1 MSIANILSMAGG
13 LGLFL
18 FGIRTMGDG
27 LENAAG
33 AKLKRMLEVL
43 TGNRFLAVLVGF
55 VVTAIIQSS
64 TATTVMVVGFVN
76 AGMMTLAQAVGVI
89 MGANIGTTVTSL
101 LIALNFSSVA
111 AASVLVG
118 VILMLASKK
127 TLVKNLGSIFT
138 GFGLLFLGI
147 DLMSDSMAPLRESAG
162 FMNFIVAVSD
172 SPLRPLFGILL
183 GIVMTAVLQS
193 SSASVGVLQTLAMQG
208 LVPLKFSVFVLFG
221 QNIGTCLTA
230 LFSTVGAKKNSK
242 RAAVIHL
249 LFNLLGTGMFILI
262 ALLTPYIEWIEKISS
277 DPMAQIAISHIVFN
291 VVSTIVLFPFA
302 KLLVKLSCLIVPG
315 KDDSESEMHCRFI
328 DDRLLNTP
336 PFAVMQVG
344 KEVAR
349 MAKLARDNFE
359 TSAYA
364 LINRSD
370 KDLDKVMEKEEVIN
384 YLNHHITSYL
394 VKLNALDITDSD
406 SDYIARV
413 FHAINDIERVGDHA
427 TNLAEAAE
435 RNIGDGLTFSDAA
448 RDELNQLCGSV
459 ITLLDRS
466 IEAFDRQSLGD
477 GEAKELSDLEEHI
490 DDLTLTCQ
498 DAHIFR
504 LNRNECNTEAG
515 MLYLNTITDFER
527 VGDHAINIAFLARSN
542 NFKNTL
548 AFCRGMMYNINRT
561 FVRTKIQHSERTEQY
576 GRQTES
582 A

>member
-370 KDLDKVMEKEEVIN
+370 KDLNKVMEKEEVIN

-435 RNIGDGLTFSDAA
+435 RNIGGDGLTFSDAA

-459 ITLLDRS
+459 INLLDRS
-466 IEAFDRQSLGD
+466 IEAFNNQSLGD

-527 VGDHAINIAFLARSN
+527 VGDHAINIAFLARS
-542 NFKNTL
+542 K
-548 AFCRGMMYNINRT
+548 
-561 FVRTKIQHSERTEQY
+561 
-576 GRQTES
+576 
-582 A
+582 

>member
-1 MSIANILSMAGG
+1 MSVANILSMAGG

-76 AGMMTLAQAVGVI
+76 AGMMSLAQAVGVI

-127 TLVKNLGSIFT
+127 TVVKNLGAIFT

-147 DLMSDSMAPLRESAG
+147 DMMSDSMAPLRESAG
-162 FMNFIVAVSD
+162 FMNFIVTVSE
-172 SPLRPLFGILL
+172 SPLRPLFGIIL

-249 LFNLLGTGMFILI
+249 LFNLIGTGIFILI
-262 ALLTPYIEWIEKISS
+262 ALLTHYVEWIEKLSP

-291 VVSTIVLFPFA
+291 IVSTVVMFPFA
-302 KLLVKLSCLIVPG
+302 KVLVKLSCLLVPG
-315 KDDSESEMHCRFI
+315 KDDSESEMHCKFI

-336 PFAVMQVG
+336 PFAVMQVS

-359 TSAYA
+359 TSAHA

-370 KDLDKVMEKEEVIN
+370 KDLDKVMENEEIIN

-427 TNLAEAAE
+427 INLAEAAQH
-435 RNIGDGLTFSDAA
+435 NIGEGLKFSDPA
-448 RDELNQLCGSV
+448 REELNQLCGSV
-459 ITLLDRS
+459 VTLLERS
-466 IEAFDRQSLGD
+466 MAAFDNQSLSD
-477 GEAKELSDLEEHI
+477 NEAKELSDLEEHI
-490 DDLTLTCQ
+490 DDLTLECQ
-498 DAHIFR
+498 DSHIFR
-504 LNRNECNTEAG
+504 LNRKECNTEAG

-527 VGDHAINIAFLARSN
+527 VGDHAINIAFLARS
-542 NFKNTL
+542 K
-548 AFCRGMMYNINRT
+548 
-561 FVRTKIQHSERTEQY
+561 
-576 GRQTES
+576 
-582 A
+582 

>member
-1 MSIANILSMAGG
+1 MSVANILSMAGG

-76 AGMMTLAQAVGVI
+76 AGMMSLAQAVGVI

-111 AASVLVG
+111 AAAVLVG

-127 TLVKNLGSIFT
+127 TVVKNLGAIFT

-147 DLMSDSMAPLRESAG
+147 DMMSDSMAPLRESAG
-162 FMNFIVAVSD
+162 FMNFIVTVSE
-172 SPLRPLFGILL
+172 SPLRPLFGIIL

-249 LFNLLGTGMFILI
+249 LFNLIGTGIFILI
-262 ALLTPYIEWIEKISS
+262 ALLAPYVEWIEKLSP

-291 VVSTIVLFPFA
+291 IVSTVVMFPFA
-302 KLLVKLSCLIVPG
+302 NVLVKLSCLLVPG
-315 KDDSESEMHCRFI
+315 KDDSESEMHCKFI

-336 PFAVMQVG
+336 PFAVMQVS

-359 TSAYA
+359 TSAHA

-370 KDLDKVMEKEEVIN
+370 KDLDKVMENEEVIN

-427 TNLAEAAE
+427 INLAEAAQH
-435 RNIGDGLTFSDAA
+435 NIGEGLKFSDPA
-448 RDELNQLCGSV
+448 REELNQLCGSV
-459 ITLLDRS
+459 VTLLERS
-466 IEAFDRQSLGD
+466 MAAFDNQSLSD
-477 GEAKELSDLEEHI
+477 NEAKELSDLEEHI
-490 DDLTLTCQ
+490 DDLTLECQ
-498 DAHIFR
+498 DSHIFR
-504 LNRNECNTEAG
+504 LNRKECNTEAG

-527 VGDHAINIAFLARSN
+527 VGDHAINIAFLARS
-542 NFKNTL
+542 K
-548 AFCRGMMYNINRT
+548 
-561 FVRTKIQHSERTEQY
+561 
-576 GRQTES
+576 
-582 A
+582 

>member
-1 MSIANILSMAGG
+1 MSVANILSMAGG

-76 AGMMTLAQAVGVI
+76 AGMMSLAQAVGVI

-127 TLVKNLGSIFT
+127 TVVKNLGAIFT

-147 DLMSDSMAPLRESAG
+147 DMMSDSMAPLRESAG
-162 FMNFIVAVSD
+162 FMNFIVTVSE

-249 LFNLLGTGMFILI
+249 LFNLIGTGIFIII
-262 ALLTPYIEWIEKISS
+262 ALLTPYVEWIEKLSP

-291 VVSTIVLFPFA
+291 VVSTVVMFPFA
-302 KLLVKLSCLIVPG
+302 KLLVKLSCLLVPG
-315 KDDSESEMHCRFI
+315 KDDSESEMHCKFI

-336 PFAVMQVG
+336 PFAVMQVS

-359 TSAYA
+359 TSARA
-364 LINRSD
+364 LINRTD
-370 KDLDKVMEKEEVIN
+370 KDLNKVMENEEVIN

-394 VKLNALDITDSD
+394 VKLNALDITDGD

-427 TNLAEAAE
+427 INLAEAAQH
-435 RNIGDGLTFSDAA
+435 NIGDGLKFSDPA
-448 RDELNQLCGSV
+448 RDELNQLCDSV
-459 ITLLDRS
+459 VSLLERS
-466 IEAFDRQSLGD
+466 MAAFDNQSLSD

-490 DDLTLTCQ
+490 DDLTIECQ
-498 DAHIFR
+498 DSHIFR
-504 LNRNECNTEAG
+504 LNRKECNTEAG

-527 VGDHAINIAFLARSN
+527 VGDHAINIAFLARS
-542 NFKNTL
+542 K
-548 AFCRGMMYNINRT
+548 
-561 FVRTKIQHSERTEQY
+561 
-576 GRQTES
+576 
-582 A
+582 

>member
-1 MSIANILSMAGG
+1 MSVANILSMAGG

-76 AGMMTLAQAVGVI
+76 AGMMSLAQAVGVI

-127 TLVKNLGSIFT
+127 TVVKNLGAIFT

-147 DLMSDSMAPLRESAG
+147 DMMSDSMAPLRDSAG
-162 FMNFIVAVSD
+162 FMNFIVTVSE
-172 SPLRPLFGILL
+172 SPLRPLFGIIL

-230 LFSTVGAKKNSK
+230 LFSTVGANKNSK

-249 LFNLLGTGMFILI
+249 LFNLIGTGIFILI
-262 ALLTPYIEWIEKISS
+262 ALLTPYVEWIEKLSP

-291 VVSTIVLFPFA
+291 IVSTVVMFPFA
-302 KLLVKLSCLIVPG
+302 KALVKLSCLLVPG
-315 KDDSESEMHCRFI
+315 KDDSESEMHCKFI

-336 PFAVMQVG
+336 PFAVMQVS

-359 TSAYA
+359 TSAHA

-370 KDLDKVMEKEEVIN
+370 KDLDKVMENEEIIN

-427 TNLAEAAE
+427 INLAEAAQH
-435 RNIGDGLTFSDAA
+435 NIGEGLKFSDPA
-448 RDELNQLCGSV
+448 REELNQLCGSV
-459 ITLLDRS
+459 VTLLERS
-466 IEAFDRQSLGD
+466 MAAFDNQSLSD
-477 GEAKELSDLEEHI
+477 NEAKELSDLEEHI
-490 DDLTLTCQ
+490 DDLTLECQ
-498 DAHIFR
+498 DSHIFR
-504 LNRNECNTEAG
+504 LNRKECNTEAG

-527 VGDHAINIAFLARSN
+527 VGDHAINIAFLARS
-542 NFKNTL
+542 K
-548 AFCRGMMYNINRT
+548 
-561 FVRTKIQHSERTEQY
+561 
-576 GRQTES
+576 
-582 A
+582 

>member
-291 VVSTIVLFPFA
+291 VVSTVVLFPFA

-370 KDLDKVMEKEEVIN
+370 KDLNKVMEKEEVIN

-490 DDLTLTCQ
+490 DDLTLECQ
-498 DAHIFR
+498 DSHIFR
-504 LNRNECNTEAG
+504 LNRKECNTEAG

-527 VGDHAINIAFLARSN
+527 VGDHAINIAFLARS
-542 NFKNTL
+542 K
-548 AFCRGMMYNINRT
+548 
-561 FVRTKIQHSERTEQY
+561 
-576 GRQTES
+576 
-582 A
+582 

>member
-1 MSIANILSMAGG
+1 MSVANILSMAGG

-76 AGMMTLAQAVGVI
+76 AGMMSLAQAVGVI

-111 AASVLVG
+111 AAAVLVG

-127 TLVKNLGSIFT
+127 TVVKNLGAIFT

-147 DLMSDSMAPLRESAG
+147 DMMSDSMAPLRESAG
-162 FMNFIVAVSD
+162 FMKFIVTVSE
-172 SPLRPLFGILL
+172 SPLRPLFGIIL

-249 LFNLLGTGMFILI
+249 LFNLIGTGIFILI
-262 ALLTPYIEWIEKISS
+262 ALLTPYVEWIEKLSP

-291 VVSTIVLFPFA
+291 IVSTVVMFPFA
-302 KLLVKLSCLIVPG
+302 KALVKLSCLLVPG
-315 KDDSESEMHCRFI
+315 KDDSESEMHCKFI

-336 PFAVMQVG
+336 PFAVMQIS

-359 TSAYA
+359 TSAHA

-370 KDLDKVMEKEEVIN
+370 KDLDKVMENEEIIN

-427 TNLAEAAE
+427 INLAEAAQH
-435 RNIGDGLTFSDAA
+435 NIGEGLKFSDPA
-448 RDELNQLCGSV
+448 REELNQLCGSV
-459 ITLLDRS
+459 VTLLERS
-466 IEAFDRQSLGD
+466 MAAFDNQSLSD
-477 GEAKELSDLEEHI
+477 NEAKELSDLEEHI
-490 DDLTLTCQ
+490 DDLTLECQ
-498 DAHIFR
+498 DSHIFR
-504 LNRNECNTEAG
+504 LNRKECNTEAG

-527 VGDHAINIAFLARSN
+527 VGDHAINIAFLARS
-542 NFKNTL
+542 K
-548 AFCRGMMYNINRT
+548 
-561 FVRTKIQHSERTEQY
+561 
-576 GRQTES
+576 
-582 A
+582 

>member
-1 MSIANILSMAGG
+1 MSVANILSMAGG

-76 AGMMTLAQAVGVI
+76 AGMMSLAQAVGVI

-111 AASVLVG
+111 AAAVLVG

-127 TLVKNLGSIFT
+127 TVVKNLGAIFT

-147 DLMSDSMAPLRESAG
+147 DMMSDSMAPLRESAG
-162 FMNFIVAVSD
+162 FMNFIVTVSE
-172 SPLRPLFGILL
+172 SPLRPLFGIIL

-249 LFNLLGTGMFILI
+249 LFNLIGTGIFILI
-262 ALLTPYIEWIEKISS
+262 ALLAPYVEWIEKLSP

-291 VVSTIVLFPFA
+291 IVSTVIMFPFA
-302 KLLVKLSCLIVPG
+302 NVLVKLSCLLVPG
-315 KDDSESEMHCRFI
+315 KDDSESEMHCKFI

-336 PFAVMQVG
+336 PFAVMQVS

-359 TSAYA
+359 TSAHA

-370 KDLDKVMEKEEVIN
+370 KDLDKVMENEDVIN

-427 TNLAEAAE
+427 INLAEAAQH
-435 RNIGDGLTFSDAA
+435 NIGEGLKFSDPA
-448 RDELNQLCGSV
+448 REELNQLCGSV
-459 ITLLDRS
+459 VTLLERS
-466 IEAFDRQSLGD
+466 MAAFDNQSLSD
-477 GEAKELSDLEEHI
+477 NEAKELSDLEEHI
-490 DDLTLTCQ
+490 DDLTLECQ
-498 DAHIFR
+498 DSHIFR
-504 LNRNECNTEAG
+504 LNRKECNTKAG

-527 VGDHAINIAFLARSN
+527 VGDHAINIAFLARS
-542 NFKNTL
+542 K
-548 AFCRGMMYNINRT
+548 
-561 FVRTKIQHSERTEQY
+561 
-576 GRQTES
+576 
-582 A
+582 

>member
-1 MSIANILSMAGG
+1 MSVANILSMAGG

-76 AGMMTLAQAVGVI
+76 AGMMSLAQAVSVI

-111 AASVLVG
+111 AAAVLVG

-127 TLVKNLGSIFT
+127 TVVKNLGAIFT

-147 DLMSDSMAPLRESAG
+147 DMMSDSMAPLRESAG
-162 FMNFIVAVSD
+162 FMNFIVTVSE
-172 SPLRPLFGILL
+172 SPLRPLFGIIL

-249 LFNLLGTGMFILI
+249 LFNLIGTGIFILI
-262 ALLTPYIEWIEKISS
+262 ALLTPYVEWIEKLSP

-291 VVSTIVLFPFA
+291 IVSTVVMFPFA
-302 KLLVKLSCLIVPG
+302 KALVKLSCLLVPG
-315 KDDSESEMHCRFI
+315 KDDSESEMHCKFI

-336 PFAVMQVG
+336 PFAVMQVS

-359 TSAYA
+359 TSAHA

-370 KDLDKVMEKEEVIN
+370 KDLDKVMENEEIIN

-427 TNLAEAAE
+427 INLAEAAQH
-435 RNIGDGLTFSDAA
+435 NIGEGLKFSDPA
-448 RDELNQLCGSV
+448 REELNQLCGSV
-459 ITLLDRS
+459 VTLLERS
-466 IEAFDRQSLGD
+466 MAAFDNQSLSD
-477 GEAKELSDLEEHI
+477 NEAKELSDLEEHI
-490 DDLTLTCQ
+490 DDLTLECQ
-498 DAHIFR
+498 DSHIFR
-504 LNRNECNTEAG
+504 LNRKECNTEAG

-527 VGDHAINIAFLARSN
+527 VGDHAINIAFLARS
-542 NFKNTL
+542 K
-548 AFCRGMMYNINRT
+548 
-561 FVRTKIQHSERTEQY
+561 
-576 GRQTES
+576 
-582 A
+582 

>member
-1 MSIANILSMAGG
+1 MSVANILSMAGG

-76 AGMMTLAQAVGVI
+76 AGMMSLAQAVGVI

-111 AASVLVG
+111 AAAVLVG

-127 TLVKNLGSIFT
+127 TVVKNLGAIFT

-147 DLMSDSMAPLRESAG
+147 DMMSDSMAPLRESAG
-162 FMNFIVAVSD
+162 FMNFIVTVSE
-172 SPLRPLFGILL
+172 SPLRPLFGIIL

-249 LFNLLGTGMFILI
+249 LFNLIGTGIFILI
-262 ALLTPYIEWIEKISS
+262 ALLTPYVEWIEKLSP

-291 VVSTIVLFPFA
+291 IVSTVVMFPFA
-302 KLLVKLSCLIVPG
+302 KALVKLSCLLVPG
-315 KDDSESEMHCRFI
+315 KDDSESEMHCKFI

-336 PFAVMQVG
+336 PFAVMQVS

-359 TSAYA
+359 TSAHA
-364 LINRSD
+364 LINRSN
-370 KDLDKVMEKEEVIN
+370 KDLDKVMENEEIIN

-427 TNLAEAAE
+427 INLAEAAQH
-435 RNIGDGLTFSDAA
+435 NIGEGLKFSDPA
-448 RDELNQLCGSV
+448 REELNQLCGSV
-459 ITLLDRS
+459 VTLLERS
-466 IEAFDRQSLGD
+466 MAAFDNQSLSD
-477 GEAKELSDLEEHI
+477 DEAKELSDLEEHI
-490 DDLTLTCQ
+490 DDLTLECQ
-498 DAHIFR
+498 DSHIFR
-504 LNRNECNTEAG
+504 LNRKECNTEAG

-527 VGDHAINIAFLARSN
+527 VGDHAINIAFLARS
-542 NFKNTL
+542 K
-548 AFCRGMMYNINRT
+548 
-561 FVRTKIQHSERTEQY
+561 
-576 GRQTES
+576 
-582 A
+582 

>member
-1 MSIANILSMAGG
+1 MSVANILSMAGG

-76 AGMMTLAQAVGVI
+76 AGMMSLAQAVGVI

-111 AASVLVG
+111 AAAVLVG

-127 TLVKNLGSIFT
+127 TVVKNLGAIFT

-147 DLMSDSMAPLRESAG
+147 DMMSDSMAPLRDSAG
-162 FMNFIVAVSD
+162 FMNFIVTVSE
-172 SPLRPLFGILL
+172 SPLRPLFGIIL

-249 LFNLLGTGMFILI
+249 LFNLIGTGIFILI
-262 ALLTPYIEWIEKISS
+262 ALLTPYVEWIEKLSP

-291 VVSTIVLFPFA
+291 IVSTVVMFPFA
-302 KLLVKLSCLIVPG
+302 KVLVKLSCLLVPG
-315 KDDSESEMHCRFI
+315 KDDSESEMHCKFI

-336 PFAVMQVG
+336 PFAVMQVS

-359 TSAYA
+359 TSAHA

-370 KDLDKVMEKEEVIN
+370 KDLDKVMENEEIIN

-427 TNLAEAAE
+427 INLAEAAQH
-435 RNIGDGLTFSDAA
+435 NIGEGLKFSDPA
-448 RDELNQLCGSV
+448 REELNQLCGSV
-459 ITLLDRS
+459 VTLLERS
-466 IEAFDRQSLGD
+466 MAAFDNQSLGD
-477 GEAKELSDLEEHI
+477 NEAKELSDLEEHI
-490 DDLTLTCQ
+490 DALTLECQ
-498 DAHIFR
+498 DSHIFR
-504 LNRNECNTEAG
+504 LNRKECNTEAG

-527 VGDHAINIAFLARSN
+527 VGDHAINIAFLARS
-542 NFKNTL
+542 K
-548 AFCRGMMYNINRT
+548 
-561 FVRTKIQHSERTEQY
+561 
-576 GRQTES
+576 
-582 A
+582 

>member
-1 MSIANILSMAGG
+1 MSVANILSMAGG

-76 AGMMTLAQAVGVI
+76 AGMMSLAQAVGVI

-111 AASVLVG
+111 AAAVLVG

-127 TLVKNLGSIFT
+127 TVVKNLGAIFT

-147 DLMSDSMAPLRESAG
+147 DMMSDSMAPLRESAG
-162 FMNFIVAVSD
+162 FMNFIVTVSE
-172 SPLRPLFGILL
+172 SPLRPLFGIIL

-249 LFNLLGTGMFILI
+249 LFNLIGTGIFILI
-262 ALLTPYIEWIEKISS
+262 ALLTPYVEWIEKLSP

-291 VVSTIVLFPFA
+291 IFSTVVMFPFA
-302 KLLVKLSCLIVPG
+302 KVLVKLSCLLVPG
-315 KDDSESEMHCRFI
+315 KDDSESEMHCKFI

-336 PFAVMQVG
+336 PFAVMQVS

-359 TSAYA
+359 TSAHA

-370 KDLDKVMEKEEVIN
+370 KDLDKVMENEEIIN

-427 TNLAEAAE
+427 INLAEAAQH
-435 RNIGDGLTFSDAA
+435 NIGEGLKFSDPA
-448 RDELNQLCGSV
+448 REELNQLCGSV
-459 ITLLDRS
+459 VTLLERS
-466 IEAFDRQSLGD
+466 MAAFDNQSLSD
-477 GEAKELSDLEEHI
+477 NEAKGLSDLEEHI
-490 DDLTLTCQ
+490 DDLTLECQ
-498 DAHIFR
+498 DSHIFR
-504 LNRNECNTEAG
+504 LNRKECNTEAG

-527 VGDHAINIAFLARSN
+527 VGDHAINIAFLARS
-542 NFKNTL
+542 K
-548 AFCRGMMYNINRT
+548 
-561 FVRTKIQHSERTEQY
+561 
-576 GRQTES
+576 
-582 A
+582 

>member
-1 MSIANILSMAGG
+1 MSVANILSMAGG

-76 AGMMTLAQAVGVI
+76 AGMMSLAQAVGVI

-111 AASVLVG
+111 AAAVLVG

-127 TLVKNLGSIFT
+127 TVVKNLGAIFT

-147 DLMSDSMAPLRESAG
+147 DMMSDSMAPLRESAG
-162 FMNFIVAVSD
+162 FMNFIVTVSE
-172 SPLRPLFGILL
+172 SPLRPLFGIIL

-249 LFNLLGTGMFILI
+249 LFNLIGTGIFILI
-262 ALLTPYIEWIEKISS
+262 ALLTPYVEWIEKLSP

-291 VVSTIVLFPFA
+291 IVSTVIMFPFA
-302 KLLVKLSCLIVPG
+302 NILVKLSCLLVPG
-315 KDDSESEMHCRFI
+315 KDDSESEMHCKFI

-336 PFAVMQVG
+336 PFAVMQVS

-359 TSAYA
+359 TSAHA

-370 KDLDKVMEKEEVIN
+370 KDLDKVMENEDVIN

-427 TNLAEAAE
+427 INLAEAAQH
-435 RNIGDGLTFSDAA
+435 NIGEGLKFSDPA
-448 RDELNQLCGSV
+448 REELNQLCGSV
-459 ITLLDRS
+459 VTLLERS
-466 IEAFDRQSLGD
+466 MAAFDNQSLSD
-477 GEAKELSDLEEHI
+477 NEAKELSDLEEHI
-490 DDLTLTCQ
+490 DDLTLECQ
-498 DAHIFR
+498 DSHIFR
-504 LNRNECNTEAG
+504 LNRKECNTEAG

-527 VGDHAINIAFLARSN
+527 VGDHAINIAFLARS
-542 NFKNTL
+542 K
-548 AFCRGMMYNINRT
+548 
-561 FVRTKIQHSERTEQY
+561 
-576 GRQTES
+576 
-582 A
+582 

>member
-1 MSIANILSMAGG
+1 MSVANILSMAGG

-76 AGMMTLAQAVGVI
+76 AGMMSLAQAVGVI

-111 AASVLVG
+111 AAAVLVG

-127 TLVKNLGSIFT
+127 TVVKNLGAIFT

-147 DLMSDSMAPLRESAG
+147 DMMSDSMAPLRDSAG
-162 FMNFIVAVSD
+162 FMNFIVTVSE
-172 SPLRPLFGILL
+172 SPLRPLFGIIL

-249 LFNLLGTGMFILI
+249 LFNLIGTGIFILI
-262 ALLTPYIEWIEKISS
+262 ALLTPYVEWIEKLSP

-291 VVSTIVLFPFA
+291 IVSTVVMFPFA
-302 KLLVKLSCLIVPG
+302 KALVKLSCLLVPG
-315 KDDSESEMHCRFI
+315 KDDSESEMHCKFI

-336 PFAVMQVG
+336 PFAVMQVS

-349 MAKLARDNFE
+349 MAKLACDNFE
-359 TSAYA
+359 TSAHA

-370 KDLDKVMEKEEVIN
+370 KDLDKVMENEEVIN

-427 TNLAEAAE
+427 INLAEAAQH
-435 RNIGDGLTFSDAA
+435 NIGEGLKFSDPA
-448 RDELNQLCGSV
+448 REELNQLCGSV
-459 ITLLDRS
+459 VTLLERS
-466 IEAFDRQSLGD
+466 MAAFDNQSLSD
-477 GEAKELSDLEEHI
+477 NEAKELSDLEEHI
-490 DDLTLTCQ
+490 DDLTLECQ
-498 DAHIFR
+498 DSHIFR
-504 LNRNECNTEAG
+504 LNRKECNTEAG

-527 VGDHAINIAFLARSN
+527 VGDHAINIAFLARS
-542 NFKNTL
+542 K
-548 AFCRGMMYNINRT
+548 
-561 FVRTKIQHSERTEQY
+561 
-576 GRQTES
+576 
-582 A
+582 

>member
-291 VVSTIVLFPFA
+291 VVSTVVLFPFA

-466 IEAFDRQSLGD
+466 IEAFDRQSLSD

-527 VGDHAINIAFLARSN
+527 VGDHAINIAFLARS
-542 NFKNTL
+542 K
-548 AFCRGMMYNINRT
+548 
-561 FVRTKIQHSERTEQY
+561 
-576 GRQTES
+576 
-582 A
+582 

>member
-1 MSIANILSMAGG
+1 MSVANILSMAGG

-43 TGNRFLAVLVGF
+43 SGNRFLAVLVGF

-76 AGMMTLAQAVGVI
+76 AGMMSLAQAVGVI

-101 LIALNFSSVA
+101 LIALNFSSFA
-111 AASVLVG
+111 AAAVLVG

-127 TLVKNLGSIFT
+127 TVVKNLGAIFT

-147 DLMSDSMAPLRESAG
+147 DMMSDSMAPLRESAG
-162 FMNFIVAVSD
+162 FMNFIVTVSE
-172 SPLRPLFGILL
+172 SPLRPLFGIIL

-249 LFNLLGTGMFILI
+249 LFNLIGTGIFILI
-262 ALLTPYIEWIEKISS
+262 ALLAPYVEWIEKLSP

-291 VVSTIVLFPFA
+291 IVSTVIMFPFA
-302 KLLVKLSCLIVPG
+302 NVLVKLSCLLVPG
-315 KDDSESEMHCRFI
+315 KDDSESEMHCKFI

-336 PFAVMQVG
+336 PFAVMQVS

-359 TSAYA
+359 TSAHA

-370 KDLDKVMEKEEVIN
+370 KDLDKVMENEEIIN

-427 TNLAEAAE
+427 INLAEAAQH
-435 RNIGDGLTFSDAA
+435 NIGEGLKFSDPA
-448 RDELNQLCGSV
+448 REELNQLCGSV
-459 ITLLDRS
+459 VTLLERS
-466 IEAFDRQSLGD
+466 MAAFDNQSLSD
-477 GEAKELSDLEEHI
+477 NEAKELSDLEEHI
-490 DDLTLTCQ
+490 DDLTLECQ
-498 DAHIFR
+498 DSHIFR
-504 LNRNECNTEAG
+504 LNRKECNTEAG

-527 VGDHAINIAFLARSN
+527 VGDHAINIAFLARS
-542 NFKNTL
+542 K
-548 AFCRGMMYNINRT
+548 
-561 FVRTKIQHSERTEQY
+561 
-576 GRQTES
+576 
-582 A
+582 

>member
-1 MSIANILSMAGG
+1 MSVANILSMAGG

-76 AGMMTLAQAVGVI
+76 AGMMSLAQAVGVI

-111 AASVLVG
+111 AAAVLVG

-127 TLVKNLGSIFT
+127 TVVKNLGAIFT

-147 DLMSDSMAPLRESAG
+147 DMMSDSMAPLRESAG
-162 FMNFIVAVSD
+162 FMNFIVTVSE
-172 SPLRPLFGILL
+172 SPLRPLFGIIL

-249 LFNLLGTGMFILI
+249 LFNLIGTGIFILI
-262 ALLTPYIEWIEKISS
+262 ALLTPYVEWIEKLSP

-291 VVSTIVLFPFA
+291 IVSTVIMFPFA
-302 KLLVKLSCLIVPG
+302 KVLVKLSCLLVPG
-315 KDDSESEMHCRFI
+315 KDDSESEMHCKFI

-336 PFAVMQVG
+336 PFAVMQVS

-359 TSAYA
+359 TSAHA

-370 KDLDKVMEKEEVIN
+370 KDLDKVMENEEVIN

-427 TNLAEAAE
+427 INLAEAAQH
-435 RNIGDGLTFSDAA
+435 NIGDGLKFSDPA
-448 RDELNQLCGSV
+448 REELNQLCGSV
-459 ITLLDRS
+459 VTLLERS
-466 IEAFDRQSLGD
+466 MAAFDNQSLSD
-477 GEAKELSDLEEHI
+477 DEAKELSDLEEHI
-490 DDLTLTCQ
+490 DDLTLECQ
-498 DAHIFR
+498 DSHIFR
-504 LNRNECNTEAG
+504 LNRKECNTEAG

-527 VGDHAINIAFLARSN
+527 VGDHAINIAFLARS
-542 NFKNTL
+542 K
-548 AFCRGMMYNINRT
+548 
-561 FVRTKIQHSERTEQY
+561 
-576 GRQTES
+576 
-582 A
+582 

>member
-1 MSIANILSMAGG
+1 MSVANILSMAGG

-76 AGMMTLAQAVGVI
+76 AGMMSLAQAVGVI

-111 AASVLVG
+111 AAAVLVG

-127 TLVKNLGSIFT
+127 TVVKNLGAIFT

-147 DLMSDSMAPLRESAG
+147 DMMSDSMAPLRESAG
-162 FMNFIVAVSD
+162 FMNFIVTVSE
-172 SPLRPLFGILL
+172 SPLRPLFGIIL
-183 GIVMTAVLQS
+183 GIVMTALLQS

-249 LFNLLGTGMFILI
+249 LFNLIGTGIFILI
-262 ALLTPYIEWIEKISS
+262 ALLAPYVEWIEKLSP

-291 VVSTIVLFPFA
+291 IVSTVVMFPFA
-302 KLLVKLSCLIVPG
+302 KVLVKLSCLLVPG
-315 KDDSESEMHCRFI
+315 KDDSESEMHCKFI

-336 PFAVMQVG
+336 PFAVMQVS

-359 TSAYA
+359 TSAHA

-370 KDLDKVMEKEEVIN
+370 KDLDKVMENEDVIN

-427 TNLAEAAE
+427 INLAEAAQH
-435 RNIGDGLTFSDAA
+435 NIGEGLKFSDPA
-448 RDELNQLCGSV
+448 REELNQLCGSV
-459 ITLLDRS
+459 VTLLERS
-466 IEAFDRQSLGD
+466 MAAFDNQSLSD
-477 GEAKELSDLEEHI
+477 NEAKELSDLEEHI
-490 DDLTLTCQ
+490 DDLTLECQ
-498 DAHIFR
+498 DSHIFR
-504 LNRNECNTEAG
+504 LNRKECNTEAG

-527 VGDHAINIAFLARSN
+527 VGDHAINIAFLARS
-542 NFKNTL
+542 K
-548 AFCRGMMYNINRT
+548 
-561 FVRTKIQHSERTEQY
+561 
-576 GRQTES
+576 
-582 A
+582 

>member
-1 MSIANILSMAGG
+1 MSVANILSMAGG

-76 AGMMTLAQAVGVI
+76 AGMMSLAQAIGVI

-111 AASVLVG
+111 AAAVLVG

-127 TLVKNLGSIFT
+127 TVVKNLGAIFT

-147 DLMSDSMAPLRESAG
+147 DMMSDSMAPLRDSAG
-162 FMNFIVAVSD
+162 FMNFIVTVSE
-172 SPLRPLFGILL
+172 SPLRPLFGIIL

-249 LFNLLGTGMFILI
+249 LFNLIGTGIFILI
-262 ALLTPYIEWIEKISS
+262 ALLTPYVEWIEKLSP

-291 VVSTIVLFPFA
+291 IVSTVVMFPFA
-302 KLLVKLSCLIVPG
+302 KVLVKLSCLLVPG
-315 KDDSESEMHCRFI
+315 KDDSESEMHCKFI

-336 PFAVMQVG
+336 PFAVMQVS

-359 TSAYA
+359 TSAHA

-370 KDLDKVMEKEEVIN
+370 KDLDKVMENEEIIN

-427 TNLAEAAE
+427 INLAEAAQH
-435 RNIGDGLTFSDAA
+435 NIGEGLKFSDPA
-448 RDELNQLCGSV
+448 REELNQLCGSV
-459 ITLLDRS
+459 VTLLERS
-466 IEAFDRQSLGD
+466 MAAFDNQSLSD
-477 GEAKELSDLEEHI
+477 DEAKELSDLEEHI
-490 DDLTLTCQ
+490 DDLTLECQ
-498 DAHIFR
+498 DSHIFR
-504 LNRNECNTEAG
+504 LNRKECNTEAG

-527 VGDHAINIAFLARSN
+527 VGDHAINIAFLARS
-542 NFKNTL
+542 K
-548 AFCRGMMYNINRT
+548 
-561 FVRTKIQHSERTEQY
+561 
-576 GRQTES
+576 
-582 A
+582 

>member
-1 MSIANILSMAGG
+1 MSVANILSMAGG

-76 AGMMTLAQAVGVI
+76 AGMMSLAQAVGVI

-111 AASVLVG
+111 AAAVLVG

-127 TLVKNLGSIFT
+127 TVVKNLGAIFT

-147 DLMSDSMAPLRESAG
+147 DMMSDSMAPLRDSAG
-162 FMNFIVAVSD
+162 FMSFIVTVSE
-172 SPLRPLFGILL
+172 SPLRPLFGIIL

-249 LFNLLGTGMFILI
+249 LFNVIGTGIFILI
-262 ALLTPYIEWIEKISS
+262 ALLTPYVEWIEKLSP

-291 VVSTIVLFPFA
+291 IVSTVIMFPFA
-302 KLLVKLSCLIVPG
+302 KVLVKLSCLLVPG
-315 KDDSESEMHCRFI
+315 KDDSESEMHCKFI

-336 PFAVMQVG
+336 PFAVMQVS

-359 TSAYA
+359 TSAHA

-370 KDLDKVMEKEEVIN
+370 KDLDKVMENEEIIN

-427 TNLAEAAE
+427 INLAEAAQH
-435 RNIGDGLTFSDAA
+435 NIGEGLKFSDPA
-448 RDELNQLCGSV
+448 REELNQLCGSV
-459 ITLLDRS
+459 VTLLERS
-466 IEAFDRQSLGD
+466 MAAFDNQSLSD
-477 GEAKELSDLEEHI
+477 NEAKELSDLEEHI
-490 DDLTLTCQ
+490 DDLTLECQ
-498 DAHIFR
+498 DSHIFR
-504 LNRNECNTEAG
+504 LNRKECNTEAG

-527 VGDHAINIAFLARSN
+527 VGDHAINIAFLARS
-542 NFKNTL
+542 K
-548 AFCRGMMYNINRT
+548 
-561 FVRTKIQHSERTEQY
+561 
-576 GRQTES
+576 
-582 A
+582 

>member
-1 MSIANILSMAGG
+1 MSVANILSMAGG

-76 AGMMTLAQAVGVI
+76 AGMMSLAQAVGVI

-118 VILMLASKK
+118 AILMLASKK
-127 TLVKNLGSIFT
+127 TVVKNLGAIFT

-147 DLMSDSMAPLRESAG
+147 DMMSDSMAPLRDSAG
-162 FMNFIVAVSD
+162 FMNFIVTVSE
-172 SPLRPLFGILL
+172 SPLRPLFGIIL

-249 LFNLLGTGMFILI
+249 LFNLIGTGIFILI
-262 ALLTPYIEWIEKISS
+262 ALLTPYVEWIEKLSP

-291 VVSTIVLFPFA
+291 IVSTVVMFPFA
-302 KLLVKLSCLIVPG
+302 KALVKLSCLLVPG
-315 KDDSESEMHCRFI
+315 KDDSESEMHCKFI

-336 PFAVMQVG
+336 PFAVMQVS

-359 TSAYA
+359 TSAHA

-370 KDLDKVMEKEEVIN
+370 KDLDKVMENEEIIN

-427 TNLAEAAE
+427 INLAEAAQH
-435 RNIGDGLTFSDAA
+435 NIGEGLKFSDPA
-448 RDELNQLCGSV
+448 REELNQLCGSV
-459 ITLLDRS
+459 VTLLERS
-466 IEAFDRQSLGD
+466 MAAFDNQSLSD
-477 GEAKELSDLEEHI
+477 NEAKELSDLEEHI
-490 DDLTLTCQ
+490 DDLTLECQ
-498 DAHIFR
+498 DSHIFR
-504 LNRNECNTEAG
+504 LNRKECNTEAG

-527 VGDHAINIAFLARSN
+527 VGDHAINIAFLARS
-542 NFKNTL
+542 K
-548 AFCRGMMYNINRT
+548 
-561 FVRTKIQHSERTEQY
+561 
-576 GRQTES
+576 
-582 A
+582 

>member
-1 MSIANILSMAGG
+1 MSVANILSMAGG

-76 AGMMTLAQAVGVI
+76 AGMMSLAQAVGVI

-127 TLVKNLGSIFT
+127 TVVKNLGAIFT

-147 DLMSDSMAPLRESAG
+147 DMMSDSMAPLRDSAG
-162 FMNFIVAVSD
+162 FMNFIVTVSE
-172 SPLRPLFGILL
+172 SPLRPLFGIIL

-249 LFNLLGTGMFILI
+249 LFNLIGTGIFILI
-262 ALLTPYIEWIEKISS
+262 ALLTPYVEWIEKLSP

-291 VVSTIVLFPFA
+291 IVSTVVMFPFA
-302 KLLVKLSCLIVPG
+302 KVLVKLSCLLVPG
-315 KDDSESEMHCRFI
+315 KDDSESEMHCKFI

-336 PFAVMQVG
+336 PFAVMQVS

-359 TSAYA
+359 TSAHA
-364 LINRSD
+364 LINRND
-370 KDLDKVMEKEEVIN
+370 KDLDKVMENEEIIN

-427 TNLAEAAE
+427 INLAEAAQH
-435 RNIGDGLTFSDAA
+435 NIGEGLKFSDPA
-448 RDELNQLCGSV
+448 REELNQLCGSV
-459 ITLLDRS
+459 VTLLERS
-466 IEAFDRQSLGD
+466 MAAFDNQSLSD
-477 GEAKELSDLEEHI
+477 NEAKELSDLEEHI
-490 DDLTLTCQ
+490 DDLTLECQ
-498 DAHIFR
+498 DSHIFR
-504 LNRNECNTEAG
+504 LNRKECNTEAG

-527 VGDHAINIAFLARSN
+527 VGDHAINIAFLARS
-542 NFKNTL
+542 K
-548 AFCRGMMYNINRT
+548 
-561 FVRTKIQHSERTEQY
+561 
-576 GRQTES
+576 
-582 A
+582 

>member
-1 MSIANILSMAGG
+1 MSVANILSMAGG

-43 TGNRFLAVLVGF
+43 TGNRSLAVLVGF

-76 AGMMTLAQAVGVI
+76 AGMMSLAQAVGVI

-111 AASVLVG
+111 AAAVLVG

-127 TLVKNLGSIFT
+127 TVVKNLGAIFT

-147 DLMSDSMAPLRESAG
+147 DMMSDSMAPLRESAG
-162 FMNFIVAVSD
+162 FMNFIVTVSE
-172 SPLRPLFGILL
+172 SPLRPLFGIIL

-249 LFNLLGTGMFILI
+249 LFNLIGTGIFILI
-262 ALLTPYIEWIEKISS
+262 ALLTPYVEWIEKLSP

-291 VVSTIVLFPFA
+291 IVSTVVMFPFA
-302 KLLVKLSCLIVPG
+302 KVLVKLSCLLVPG
-315 KDDSESEMHCRFI
+315 KDDSESEMHCKFI

-336 PFAVMQVG
+336 PFAVMQVS

-359 TSAYA
+359 TSAHA

-370 KDLDKVMEKEEVIN
+370 KDLDKVMENEEIIN

-427 TNLAEAAE
+427 INLAEAAQH
-435 RNIGDGLTFSDAA
+435 NIGEGLKFSDPA
-448 RDELNQLCGSV
+448 REELNQLCGSV
-459 ITLLDRS
+459 VTLLERS
-466 IEAFDRQSLGD
+466 MAAFDNQSLSD
-477 GEAKELSDLEEHI
+477 NEAKELSDLEEHI
-490 DDLTLTCQ
+490 DDLTLECQ
-498 DAHIFR
+498 DSHIFR
-504 LNRNECNTEAG
+504 LNRKECNTEAG

-527 VGDHAINIAFLARSN
+527 VGDHAINIAFLARS
-542 NFKNTL
+542 K
-548 AFCRGMMYNINRT
+548 
-561 FVRTKIQHSERTEQY
+561 
-576 GRQTES
+576 
-582 A
+582 

>member
-76 AGMMTLAQAVGVI
+76 AGVMTLAQAVGVI

-291 VVSTIVLFPFA
+291 VVSTVVLFPFA

-349 MAKLARDNFE
+349 MAKLARGNFE

-527 VGDHAINIAFLARSN
+527 VGDHAINIAFLARS
-542 NFKNTL
+542 K
-548 AFCRGMMYNINRT
+548 
-561 FVRTKIQHSERTEQY
+561 
-576 GRQTES
+576 
-582 A
+582 

>member
-1 MSIANILSMAGG
+1 MSVANILSMAGG

-76 AGMMTLAQAVGVI
+76 AGMMSLAQAVGVI

-111 AASVLVG
+111 AAAVLVG

-127 TLVKNLGSIFT
+127 TVVKNLGAIFT

-147 DLMSDSMAPLRESAG
+147 DMMSDSMAPLRESAG
-162 FMNFIVAVSD
+162 FMNFIVTVSE
-172 SPLRPLFGILL
+172 SPLRPLFGIIL

-249 LFNLLGTGMFILI
+249 LFNLIGTGIFILI
-262 ALLTPYIEWIEKISS
+262 ALLAPYVEWIEKLSP

-291 VVSTIVLFPFA
+291 IVSTVIMFPFA
-302 KLLVKLSCLIVPG
+302 KALVKLSCLLVPG
-315 KDDSESEMHCRFI
+315 KDDSESEMHCKFI

-336 PFAVMQVG
+336 PFAVMQVS

-359 TSAYA
+359 TSAHA

-370 KDLDKVMEKEEVIN
+370 KDLDKVMENEEVIN

-427 TNLAEAAE
+427 INLAEAAQH
-435 RNIGDGLTFSDAA
+435 NIGEGLKFSDPA
-448 RDELNQLCGSV
+448 REELNQLCGSV
-459 ITLLDRS
+459 VTLLERS
-466 IEAFDRQSLGD
+466 MAAFDNQSLSD
-477 GEAKELSDLEEHI
+477 NEAKELSDLEEHI
-490 DDLTLTCQ
+490 DDLTLECQ
-498 DAHIFR
+498 DSHIFR
-504 LNRNECNTEAG
+504 LNRKECNTEAG

-527 VGDHAINIAFLARSN
+527 VGDHAINIAFLARS
-542 NFKNTL
+542 K
-548 AFCRGMMYNINRT
+548 
-561 FVRTKIQHSERTEQY
+561 
-576 GRQTES
+576 
-582 A
+582 

>member
-1 MSIANILSMAGG
+1 MSVANILSMAGG

-76 AGMMTLAQAVGVI
+76 AGMMSLAQAVGVI

-111 AASVLVG
+111 AAAVLVG

-127 TLVKNLGSIFT
+127 TVVKNLGAIFT

-147 DLMSDSMAPLRESAG
+147 DMMSDSMAPLRDSAG
-162 FMNFIVAVSD
+162 FMNFIVTVSE
-172 SPLRPLFGILL
+172 SPLRPLFGIIL

-249 LFNLLGTGMFILI
+249 LFNLIGTGIFILI
-262 ALLTPYIEWIEKISS
+262 ALLTPYVEWIEKLSP

-291 VVSTIVLFPFA
+291 IVSTVVMFPFA
-302 KLLVKLSCLIVPG
+302 KALVKLSCLLVPG
-315 KDDSESEMHCRFI
+315 KDDSESEMHCKFI

-336 PFAVMQVG
+336 PFAVMQVS

-359 TSAYA
+359 TSAHA

-370 KDLDKVMEKEEVIN
+370 KDLDKVMENEEIIN

-413 FHAINDIERVGDHA
+413 FHAINDIERVSDHA
-427 TNLAEAAE
+427 INLAEAAQH
-435 RNIGDGLTFSDAA
+435 NIGEGLKFSDPA
-448 RDELNQLCGSV
+448 REELNQLCGSV
-459 ITLLDRS
+459 VTLLERS
-466 IEAFDRQSLGD
+466 MAAFDNQLLSD
-477 GEAKELSDLEEHI
+477 NEAKELSDLEEHI
-490 DDLTLTCQ
+490 DDLTLECQ
-498 DAHIFR
+498 DSHIFR
-504 LNRNECNTEAG
+504 LNRKECNTEAG

-527 VGDHAINIAFLARSN
+527 VGDHAINIAFLARS
-542 NFKNTL
+542 K
-548 AFCRGMMYNINRT
+548 
-561 FVRTKIQHSERTEQY
+561 
-576 GRQTES
+576 
-582 A
+582 

>member
-1 MSIANILSMAGG
+1 MSVANILSMAGG

-76 AGMMTLAQAVGVI
+76 AGMMSLAQAVGVI

-111 AASVLVG
+111 AAAVLVG

-127 TLVKNLGSIFT
+127 TVVKNLGAIFT

-147 DLMSDSMAPLRESAG
+147 DMMSDSMAPLRESAG
-162 FMNFIVAVSD
+162 FMNFIVTVSE
-172 SPLRPLFGILL
+172 SPLRPLFGIIL

-249 LFNLLGTGMFILI
+249 LFNLIGTGIFILI
-262 ALLTPYIEWIEKISS
+262 ALLAPYVEWIEKLSP

-291 VVSTIVLFPFA
+291 IVSTVIMFPFA
-302 KLLVKLSCLIVPG
+302 NILVKLSCLLVPG
-315 KDDSESEMHCRFI
+315 KDDSESEMHCKFI

-336 PFAVMQVG
+336 PFAVMQVS

-359 TSAYA
+359 TSAHA
-364 LINRSD
+364 LINRSN
-370 KDLDKVMEKEEVIN
+370 KDLDKVMENEEIIN

-427 TNLAEAAE
+427 INLAEAAQH
-435 RNIGDGLTFSDAA
+435 NIGEGLKFSDPA
-448 RDELNQLCGSV
+448 REELNQLCGSV
-459 ITLLDRS
+459 VTLLERS
-466 IEAFDRQSLGD
+466 MAAFDNQSLSD
-477 GEAKELSDLEEHI
+477 NEAKELSDLEEHI
-490 DDLTLTCQ
+490 DDLTIECQ
-498 DAHIFR
+498 DSHIFR
-504 LNRNECNTEAG
+504 LNRKECNTEAG

-527 VGDHAINIAFLARSN
+527 VGDHAINIAFLARS
-542 NFKNTL
+542 K
-548 AFCRGMMYNINRT
+548 
-561 FVRTKIQHSERTEQY
+561 
-576 GRQTES
+576 
-582 A
+582 

>member
-1 MSIANILSMAGG
+1 MSVANILSMAGG

-76 AGMMTLAQAVGVI
+76 AGMMSLAQAVGVI

-111 AASVLVG
+111 AAAVLVG

-127 TLVKNLGSIFT
+127 TVVKNLGAIFT

-147 DLMSDSMAPLRESAG
+147 DMMSDSMAPLRESAG
-162 FMNFIVAVSD
+162 FMNFIVTVSE
-172 SPLRPLFGILL
+172 SPLRPLFGIIL

-249 LFNLLGTGMFILI
+249 LFNVIGTGIFILI
-262 ALLTPYIEWIEKISS
+262 ALLTPYVEWIEKLSP
-277 DPMAQIAISHIVFN
+277 DPMAQVAISHIVFN
-291 VVSTIVLFPFA
+291 IVSTVIMFPFA
-302 KLLVKLSCLIVPG
+302 KVLVKLSCLLVPG
-315 KDDSESEMHCRFI
+315 KDDSESEMHCKFI

-336 PFAVMQVG
+336 PFAVMQVS

-359 TSAYA
+359 TSAHA

-370 KDLDKVMEKEEVIN
+370 KDLDKVMENEEVIN

-427 TNLAEAAE
+427 INLAEAAQH
-435 RNIGDGLTFSDAA
+435 NIGDGLKFSDPA
-448 RDELNQLCGSV
+448 REELNQLCGSV
-459 ITLLDRS
+459 VTLLERS
-466 IEAFDRQSLGD
+466 MAAFDNQSLSD
-477 GEAKELSDLEEHI
+477 DEAKELSDLEEHI
-490 DDLTLTCQ
+490 DDLTLECQ
-498 DAHIFR
+498 DSHIFR
-504 LNRNECNTEAG
+504 LNRKECNTEAG

-527 VGDHAINIAFLARSN
+527 VGDHAINIAFLARS
-542 NFKNTL
+542 K
-548 AFCRGMMYNINRT
+548 
-561 FVRTKIQHSERTEQY
+561 
-576 GRQTES
+576 
-582 A
+582 

>member
-1 MSIANILSMAGG
+1 MSVANILSMAG

-76 AGMMTLAQAVGVI
+76 AGMMSLAQAVGVI

-127 TLVKNLGSIFT
+127 TVVKNLGAIFT

-147 DLMSDSMAPLRESAG
+147 DMMSDSMAPLRESAG
-162 FMNFIVAVSD
+162 FMNFIVTVSE
-172 SPLRPLFGILL
+172 SPLRPLFGIIL

-249 LFNLLGTGMFILI
+249 LFNLIGTGIFILI
-262 ALLTPYIEWIEKISS
+262 ALLTPYVEWIEKLSP

-291 VVSTIVLFPFA
+291 IVSTVVMFPFA
-302 KLLVKLSCLIVPG
+302 KVLVKLSCLLVPG
-315 KDDSESEMHCRFI
+315 KDDSESEMHCKFI

-336 PFAVMQVG
+336 PFAVMQVS

-359 TSAYA
+359 TSAHA

-370 KDLDKVMEKEEVIN
+370 KDLDKVMENEEIIN

-427 TNLAEAAE
+427 INLAEAAQH
-435 RNIGDGLTFSDAA
+435 NIGEGLKFSDPA
-448 RDELNQLCGSV
+448 REELNQLCGSV
-459 ITLLDRS
+459 VTLLERS
-466 IEAFDRQSLGD
+466 MAAFDNQSLSD
-477 GEAKELSDLEEHI
+477 DEAKELSDLEEHI
-490 DDLTLTCQ
+490 DDLTLECQ
-498 DAHIFR
+498 DSHIFR
-504 LNRNECNTEAG
+504 LNRKECNTEAG

-527 VGDHAINIAFLARSN
+527 VGDHAINIAFLARS
-542 NFKNTL
+542 K
-548 AFCRGMMYNINRT
+548 
-561 FVRTKIQHSERTEQY
+561 
-576 GRQTES
+576 
-582 A
+582 

>member
-1 MSIANILSMAGG
+1 MSVANILSMAGG

-76 AGMMTLAQAVGVI
+76 AGMMSLAQAVGVI

-111 AASVLVG
+111 AAAVLVG

-127 TLVKNLGSIFT
+127 TVVKNLGAIFT

-147 DLMSDSMAPLRESAG
+147 DMMSDSMAPLRESAG
-162 FMNFIVAVSD
+162 FMNFIVTVSE
-172 SPLRPLFGILL
+172 SPLRPLFGIIL

-249 LFNLLGTGMFILI
+249 LFNLIGTGIFILI
-262 ALLTPYIEWIEKISS
+262 ALLAPYVEWIEKLSP

-291 VVSTIVLFPFA
+291 IVSTVVMFPFA
-302 KLLVKLSCLIVPG
+302 NVLVKLSCLLVPG
-315 KDDSESEMHCRFI
+315 KDDSESEMHCKFI

-336 PFAVMQVG
+336 PFAVMQVS

-359 TSAYA
+359 TSAHA
-364 LINRSD
+364 LINRSN
-370 KDLDKVMEKEEVIN
+370 KDLDKVMENEDVIN

-427 TNLAEAAE
+427 INLAEAAQH
-435 RNIGDGLTFSDAA
+435 NIGEGLKFSDPA
-448 RDELNQLCGSV
+448 REELNRLCGSV
-459 ITLLDRS
+459 VTLLERS
-466 IEAFDRQSLGD
+466 MAAFDNQSLSD
-477 GEAKELSDLEEHI
+477 NEAKELSDLEEHI
-490 DDLTLTCQ
+490 DDLTLECQ
-498 DAHIFR
+498 DSHIFR
-504 LNRNECNTEAG
+504 LNRKECNTEAG

-527 VGDHAINIAFLARSN
+527 VGDHAINIAFLARS
-542 NFKNTL
+542 K
-548 AFCRGMMYNINRT
+548 
-561 FVRTKIQHSERTEQY
+561 
-576 GRQTES
+576 
-582 A
+582 

>member
-291 VVSTIVLFPFA
+291 VVSTVVLFPFA

-459 ITLLDRS
+459 VTLLERS
-466 IEAFDRQSLGD
+466 MAAFDNQSLSD
-477 GEAKELSDLEEHI
+477 DEAKELSDLEEHI
-490 DDLTLTCQ
+490 DDLTLECQ
-498 DAHIFR
+498 DSHIFR

-527 VGDHAINIAFLARSN
+527 VGDHAINIAFLARS
-542 NFKNTL
+542 K
-548 AFCRGMMYNINRT
+548 
-561 FVRTKIQHSERTEQY
+561 
-576 GRQTES
+576 
-582 A
+582 

>member
-1 MSIANILSMAGG
+1 MSVANILSMAGG

-76 AGMMTLAQAVGVI
+76 AGMMSLAQAVGVI

-111 AASVLVG
+111 AAAVLVG

-127 TLVKNLGSIFT
+127 TVVKNLGAIFT

-147 DLMSDSMAPLRESAG
+147 DMMSDSMAPLRESAG
-162 FMNFIVAVSD
+162 FMNFIVTVSVVAVR
-172 SPLRPLFGILL
+172 LKKEIIL

-249 LFNLLGTGMFILI
+249 LFNLI
-262 ALLTPYIEWIEKISS
+262 AK
-277 DPMAQIAISHIVFN
+277 V
-291 VVSTIVLFPFA
+291 
-302 KLLVKLSCLIVPG
+302 LVKLSCLLVPG
-315 KDDSESEMHCRFI
+315 KDDSESEMHCKFI

-336 PFAVMQVG
+336 PFAVMQVS

-359 TSAYA
+359 TSAHA

-370 KDLDKVMEKEEVIN
+370 KDLDKVMENGEIIN

-427 TNLAEAAE
+427 INLAEAAQH
-435 RNIGDGLTFSDAA
+435 NIGEGLKFSDPA
-448 RDELNQLCGSV
+448 REELNQRCGSV
-459 ITLLDRS
+459 VTLLERS
-466 IEAFDRQSLGD
+466 MAAFDNQSLSD
-477 GEAKELSDLEEHI
+477 NEAKGLSDLEEHI
-490 DDLTLTCQ
+490 DDLTLECQ
-498 DAHIFR
+498 DSHIFR
-504 LNRNECNTEAG
+504 LNRKECNTEACRRPRHKHRFSCK
-515 MLYLNTITDFER
+515 IK
-527 VGDHAINIAFLARSN
+527 II
-542 NFKNTL
+542 FKIPL
-548 AFCRGMMYNINRT
+548 HFAG
-561 FVRTKIQHSERTEQY
+561 V
-576 GRQTES
+576 
-582 A
+582 

>member
-1 MSIANILSMAGG
+1 MSVANILSMAGG

-76 AGMMTLAQAVGVI
+76 AGMMSLAQAVGVI

-127 TLVKNLGSIFT
+127 TVVKNLGAIFT

-147 DLMSDSMAPLRESAG
+147 DMMSDSMAPLRDSAG
-162 FMNFIVAVSD
+162 FMNFIVTVSE
-172 SPLRPLFGILL
+172 SPLRPLFGIIL

-249 LFNLLGTGMFILI
+249 LFNLIGTGIFILI
-262 ALLTPYIEWIEKISS
+262 ALLTPYVEWIEKLSP

-291 VVSTIVLFPFA
+291 IVSTVVMFPFA
-302 KLLVKLSCLIVPG
+302 KVLVKLSCLLVPG
-315 KDDSESEMHCRFI
+315 KDDSESEMHCKFI

-336 PFAVMQVG
+336 PFAVMQVS

-359 TSAYA
+359 TSAHA

-370 KDLDKVMEKEEVIN
+370 KDLDKVMGNEEIIN

-413 FHAINDIERVGDHA
+413 FHAINDIERVGDHVI
-427 TNLAEAAE
+427 NLAEAAQH
-435 RNIGDGLTFSDAA
+435 NIGEGLKFSDPA
-448 RDELNQLCGSV
+448 REELNQLCGSV
-459 ITLLDRS
+459 VTLLERS
-466 IEAFDRQSLGD
+466 MAAFDNQSLSD
-477 GEAKELSDLEEHI
+477 NEAKELSDLEEHI
-490 DDLTLTCQ
+490 DDLTLECQ
-498 DAHIFR
+498 DSHIFR
-504 LNRNECNTEAG
+504 LNRKECNTEAG

-527 VGDHAINIAFLARSN
+527 VGDHAINIAFLARS
-542 NFKNTL
+542 K
-548 AFCRGMMYNINRT
+548 
-561 FVRTKIQHSERTEQY
+561 
-576 GRQTES
+576 
-582 A
+582 

>member
-1 MSIANILSMAGG
+1 MSIANILAMAGG

-291 VVSTIVLFPFA
+291 VVSTVVLFPFA

-370 KDLDKVMEKEEVIN
+370 KDLNKVMEKEEVIN

-527 VGDHAINIAFLARSN
+527 VGDHAINIAFLARS
-542 NFKNTL
+542 K
-548 AFCRGMMYNINRT
+548 
-561 FVRTKIQHSERTEQY
+561 
-576 GRQTES
+576 
-582 A
+582 

>member
-1 MSIANILSMAGG
+1 MSVANILSMAGG

-76 AGMMTLAQAVGVI
+76 AGMMSLAQAVGVI

-127 TLVKNLGSIFT
+127 TVVKNLGAIFT

-147 DLMSDSMAPLRESAG
+147 DMMSDSMAPLRESAG
-162 FMNFIVAVSD
+162 FMNFIVTVSE
-172 SPLRPLFGILL
+172 SLLRPLFGIIL

-249 LFNLLGTGMFILI
+249 LFNLIGTGIFILI
-262 ALLTPYIEWIEKISS
+262 ALLTPYVEWIEKLSP

-291 VVSTIVLFPFA
+291 IVSTVVMFPFA
-302 KLLVKLSCLIVPG
+302 KVLVKLSCLLVPG
-315 KDDSESEMHCRFI
+315 KDDSESEMHCKFI

-336 PFAVMQVG
+336 PFAVMQVS

-349 MAKLARDNFE
+349 MAKLACDNFE
-359 TSAYA
+359 TSAHA

-370 KDLDKVMEKEEVIN
+370 KDLDKVMENEEIIN

-427 TNLAEAAE
+427 INLAEAAQH
-435 RNIGDGLTFSDAA
+435 NIGEGLKFSDPA
-448 RDELNQLCGSV
+448 REELNQLCGSV
-459 ITLLDRS
+459 VTLLERS
-466 IEAFDRQSLGD
+466 MAAFDNQSLSD
-477 GEAKELSDLEEHI
+477 NEAKELSDLEEHI
-490 DDLTLTCQ
+490 DDLTLECQ
-498 DAHIFR
+498 DSHIFR
-504 LNRNECNTEAG
+504 LNRKECNTEAG

-527 VGDHAINIAFLARSN
+527 VGDHAINIAFLARS
-542 NFKNTL
+542 K
-548 AFCRGMMYNINRT
+548 
-561 FVRTKIQHSERTEQY
+561 
-576 GRQTES
+576 
-582 A
+582 

>member
-249 LFNLLGTGMFILI
+249 LFNLLGTGMFIFI

-291 VVSTIVLFPFA
+291 VVSTVVLFPFA

-370 KDLDKVMEKEEVIN
+370 KDLNKVMEKEEVIN

-394 VKLNALDITDSD
+394 VKLNAIDITDSD

-527 VGDHAINIAFLARSN
+527 VGDHAINIAFLARS
-542 NFKNTL
+542 K
-548 AFCRGMMYNINRT
+548 
-561 FVRTKIQHSERTEQY
+561 
-576 GRQTES
+576 
-582 A
+582 

>member
-1 MSIANILSMAGG
+1 MSVANILSMAGG

-76 AGMMTLAQAVGVI
+76 AGMMSLAQAVGVI

-111 AASVLVG
+111 AAAVLVG

-127 TLVKNLGSIFT
+127 TVVKNLGAIFT

-147 DLMSDSMAPLRESAG
+147 DMMSDSMAPLRESAG
-162 FMNFIVAVSD
+162 FMNFIVTVSE
-172 SPLRPLFGILL
+172 SPLRPLFGIIL

-249 LFNLLGTGMFILI
+249 LFNLIGTGIFILI
-262 ALLTPYIEWIEKISS
+262 ALLTPYVEWIEKLSP

-291 VVSTIVLFPFA
+291 IVSTVVMFPFA
-302 KLLVKLSCLIVPG
+302 KVLVKLSCLLVPG
-315 KDDSESEMHCRFI
+315 KDDSESEMHCKFI

-336 PFAVMQVG
+336 PFAVMQVS

-359 TSAYA
+359 TSAHA

-370 KDLDKVMEKEEVIN
+370 KDLDKVMENEEIIN

-427 TNLAEAAE
+427 INLAEAAQH
-435 RNIGDGLTFSDAA
+435 NIGEGLKFSDPA
-448 RDELNQLCGSV
+448 REELNQLCGSV
-459 ITLLDRS
+459 VTLLERS
-466 IEAFDRQSLGD
+466 MAAFDNQSLSD
-477 GEAKELSDLEEHI
+477 DEAKELSDLEEHI
-490 DDLTLTCQ
+490 DDLTLECQ
-498 DAHIFR
+498 DSHIFR
-504 LNRNECNTEAG
+504 LNRKECNTEAG

-527 VGDHAINIAFLARSN
+527 VGDHAINIAFLARS
-542 NFKNTL
+542 K
-548 AFCRGMMYNINRT
+548 
-561 FVRTKIQHSERTEQY
+561 
-576 GRQTES
+576 
-582 A
+582 

>member
-1 MSIANILSMAGG
+1 MSVANILSMAGG

-76 AGMMTLAQAVGVI
+76 AGMMSLAQAVGVI

-111 AASVLVG
+111 AAAVLVG

-127 TLVKNLGSIFT
+127 TVVKNLGAIFT

-147 DLMSDSMAPLRESAG
+147 DMMSDSMAPLRDSAG
-162 FMNFIVAVSD
+162 FMNFIVTVSE
-172 SPLRPLFGILL
+172 SPLRPLFGIIL

-193 SSASVGVLQTLAMQG
+193 SSAAVGVLQTLAMQG

-249 LFNLLGTGMFILI
+249 LFNLIGTGIFILI
-262 ALLTPYIEWIEKISS
+262 ALLTPYVEWIEKLSP

-291 VVSTIVLFPFA
+291 IVSTVVMFPFA
-302 KLLVKLSCLIVPG
+302 KVLVKLSCLLVPG
-315 KDDSESEMHCRFI
+315 KDDSESEMHCKFI

-336 PFAVMQVG
+336 PFAVMQVS

-359 TSAYA
+359 TSAHA

-370 KDLDKVMEKEEVIN
+370 KDLDKVMENEEIIN

-427 TNLAEAAE
+427 INLAEAAQH
-435 RNIGDGLTFSDAA
+435 NIGEGLKFSDPA
-448 RDELNQLCGSV
+448 REELNQLCGSV
-459 ITLLDRS
+459 VTLLERS
-466 IEAFDRQSLGD
+466 MAAFDNQSLSD
-477 GEAKELSDLEEHI
+477 NEAKELSDLEEHI
-490 DDLTLTCQ
+490 DDLTLECQ
-498 DAHIFR
+498 DSHIFR
-504 LNRNECNTEAG
+504 LNRKECNTEAG

-527 VGDHAINIAFLARSN
+527 VGDHAINIAFLARS
-542 NFKNTL
+542 K
-548 AFCRGMMYNINRT
+548 
-561 FVRTKIQHSERTEQY
+561 
-576 GRQTES
+576 
-582 A
+582 